1 MKQVDSVNIS
11 KKYVD
16 ETQNNR
22 HNLTDDEIISY
33 ASKAG
38 LLNYVDNET
47 PRRYW
52 IDDRNEV
59 EDFVAFVQDMIKKAS
74 EK

>member
-1 MKQVDSVNIS
+1 MKQE
-11 KKYVD
+11 YVD

-22 HNLTDDEIISY
+22 QNLTDDEIIQY
-33 ASKAG
+33 ASRAG

-59 EDFVAFVQDMIKKAS
+59 EDLVAFVQDMIKKAS

>member
-1 MKQVDSVNIS
+1 M
-11 KKYVD
+11 
-16 ETQNNR
+16 
-22 HNLTDDEIISY
+22 TDNEIISY
-33 ASKAG
+33 ACKAG
-38 LLNYVDNET
+38 LLNYVDHET
-47 PRRYW
+47 PRHYW